1 MLVMAFPGAPRSR
14 SRSPEPTSIETAP
27 TSPLDADWPRQ
38 ATEQVVK
45 VVDQVRDKTTGP
57 VLDASRWLVY
67 GLVALM
73 AGSIFAVVS
82 LIGIIRLLD
91 VVLPRGVWLVYLVL
105 GAVFTVAGTI
115 CWSKREA
122 PARA

>member
-1 MLVMAFPGAPRSR
+1 MPAMAFPGAPRSR
-14 SRSPEPTSIETAP
+14 TRSPEPSAVEASTTN
-27 TSPLDADWPRQ
+27 PLDADWPRQ

-73 AGSIFAVVS
+73 AAGIFAVVS
-82 LIGIIRLLD
+82 LIGVIRLLD
-91 VVLPRGVWLVYLVL
+91 VLLPRGVWLVYLVL
-105 GAVFTVAGTI
+105 GAVFTIAGTI
-115 CWSKREA
+115 CWSKREVA
-122 PARA
+122 ART